1 MKTSAPAPELPAV
14 IATYWAEA
22 NAGQCAAAAACFAP
36 DAVVRDEGQS
46 YTGPAE
52 ILGWIEQTTKKY
64 QPKVEPLA
72 VRTES
77 GRQIVTTRVSG
88 TFPGSPI
95 ELDYEFTLQKGKIL
109 SLAVV

>member
-1 MKTSAPAPELPAV
+1 MKASTPSPELPTALV
-14 IATYWAEA
+14 TYWAEA

-46 YTGPAE
+46 YAGPAE

-72 VRTES
+72 ARTEA
-77 GRQIVTTRVSG
+77 GRQIVTARISG
-88 TFPGSPI
+88 PFPGSPI
-95 ELDYEFTLQKGKIL
+95 ELDYEFTLQNGKIL
-109 SLAVV
+109 SLEVV